1 MLPIGRN
8 YNANACTLV
17 NVVRGIMKPFR
28 FHVASNTE
36 IAMDFSFVRI
46 QGRREG
52 TPDRTGIREFESG
65 DRYSAL
71 PTYDNALFSYRR
83 RAA

>member
-1 MLPIGRN
+1 
-8 YNANACTLV
+8 
-17 NVVRGIMKPFR
+17 
-28 FHVASNTE
+28 
-36 IAMDFSFVRI
+36 MDFSFVRI